1 MGGEKKSKTKYSQ
14 EQEGSPPRGR
24 GKEPICMSMFWRFGI
39 TPAWAGKRGK
49 RRKRQQQTEDHPRVG
64 GEKLALGS
72 CKQMALGS
80 PPRGRGKVDAVRLS
94 VRCFG
99 ITPAWAGKS
108 RQRGRR
114 GRRRQDHPRVGG
126 EKYGSG
132 SAQHSQKGSPP
143 RGRGKVSNTAV
154 GYAEVR
160 ITPAWAGKSRPRTS
174 LTQYAKDHPRVGG
187 EKNC

>member
-80 PPRGRGKVDAVRLS
+80 PPRGRGKVKLNKLRE
-94 VRCFG
+94 
-99 ITPAWAGKS
+99 S
-108 RQRGRR
+108 R
-114 GRRRQDHPRVGG
+114 
-126 EKYGSG
+126 
-132 SAQHSQKGSPP
+132 A
-143 RGRGKVSNTAV
+143 
-154 GYAEVR
+154 R
-160 ITPAWAGKSRPRTS
+160 ITPAWAGKRQRM
-174 LTQYAKDHPRVGG
+174 A
-187 EKNC
+187 